1 MKRVR
6 NNYNPLILTY
16 FLGIVCLLTFQA
28 CSIINPVSK
37 AETTEQRAYA
47 TYGTFVIFEEKAAE
61 LVESGTLPDDI
72 ALAIIDADERAKGVA
87 DSLLDATWEFIRIR
101 NQLAAGETT
110 QEQLDIAVANLD
122 SWINRAVPLINGLGT
137 AVEGAT

>member
-1 MKRVR
+1 MNRIKYDWLSV
-6 NNYNPLILTY
+6 
-16 FLGIVCLLTFQA
+16 FAALLLLQA
-28 CSIINPVSK
+28 CSAINPVSK

-61 LVESGTLPDDI
+61 LVDSGVLSDDV
-72 ALAIIDADERAKGVA
+72 ALAIIEADERAKGVA

-122 SWINRAVPLINGLGT
+122 AWINRAVPLINGLGT
-137 AVEGAT
+137 AVEGAN

>member
-1 MKRVR
+1 MTVVQYQKWLSIMVAVLAV
-6 NNYNPLILTY
+6 Y
-16 FLGIVCLLTFQA
+16 A

-47 TYGTFVIFEEKAAE
+47 AYGTFVIFEEKAVE

-87 DSLLDATWEFIRIR
+87 DSLLDATWEFIKVRD
-101 NQLAAGETT
+101 QLAAGETT

-137 AVEGAT
+137 AVTGAN